1 MSSRINFDVDD
12 ETRVKIDDVMA
23 TTGIS
28 TKRRLFEVA
37 LDGLDRIQRLVHD
50 GRVIVA
56 VKPSQLDSFVRAAG
70 EGVLIVEQPTVTIPR
85 WLVQRPNDWRST
97 PSIKGSRVHV
107 SDVLAILKADPD
119 LTPDEIARDLM
130 VPADAV
136 SECLEYAGANRPL
149 IEAEERETRLRAA
162 NRGDYAATAR

>member
-37 LDGLDRIQRLVHD
+37 LDELERIQRLVHE

-56 VKPSQLDSFVRAAG
+56 VKPSQLDSFVRSAG
-70 EGVLIVEQPTVTIPR
+70 DGVLIVEQPAATGPR
-85 WLVQRPNDWRST
+85 WLVQRPNDWRIT
-97 PSIKGSRVHV
+97 PSIKGTRVNV
-107 SDVLAILKADPD
+107 SDILAIFKADPD
-119 LTPDEIARDLM
+119 ITADEIAQDLK
-130 VPADAV
+130 VPVDAV
-136 SECLEYAGANRPL
+136 RECLEYAEANRSML
-149 IEAEERETRLRAA
+149 DAEEREAGLRAVS
-162 NRGDYAATAR
+162 RGDYAAPAR